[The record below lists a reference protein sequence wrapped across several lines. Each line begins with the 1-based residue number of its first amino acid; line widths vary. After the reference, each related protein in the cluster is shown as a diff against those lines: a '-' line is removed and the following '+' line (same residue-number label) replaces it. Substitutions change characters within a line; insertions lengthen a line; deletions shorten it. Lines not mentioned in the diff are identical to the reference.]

1 MYIKMNSKEFFEV
14 HNELRAECESVL
26 GIKGTEY
33 PSDDGDRLSNFK
45 EVAVLLAQK
54 PEEVCLTYMLK
65 HILSLCTFVRENR
78 RDEVGREPIIGRL
91 ADIQNYCDLLLAIL
105 KEQGRVGPLA
115 GQTINGIPIVV
126 YENLEFNEETM
137 HIDGVSI
144 PQVDHDDIRGYKGGF

>member
-1 MYIKMNSKEFFEV
+1 MNSKEFFEV

-54 PEEVCLTYMLK
+54 PEEVCLTYLLK

-115 GQTINGIPIVV
+115 GQTINGTPIVV
-126 YENLEFNEETM
+126 DDNWVIDEESM
-137 HIDGVSI
+137 FIDGASI
-144 PQVDHDDIRGYKGGF
+144 PQVDHDDIRGYKGEI